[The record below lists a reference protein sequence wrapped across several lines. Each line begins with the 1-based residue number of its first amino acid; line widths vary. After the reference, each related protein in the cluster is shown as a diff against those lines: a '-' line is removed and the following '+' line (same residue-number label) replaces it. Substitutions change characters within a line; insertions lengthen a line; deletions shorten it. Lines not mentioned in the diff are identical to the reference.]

1 MQATATVGTNEE
13 SPLDA
18 GLKAEIEFWSF
29 MINDCGAE
37 VSKESM
43 ERMQQALALAE
54 AKLIRRF
61 PYGQQQWTQ

>member
-1 MQATATVGTNEE
+1 MQASENTGTNEE

-37 VSKESM
+37 ISGESM

-54 AKLIRRF
+54 ARLIRSK
-61 PYGQQQWTQ
+61 PYAQRWTQ